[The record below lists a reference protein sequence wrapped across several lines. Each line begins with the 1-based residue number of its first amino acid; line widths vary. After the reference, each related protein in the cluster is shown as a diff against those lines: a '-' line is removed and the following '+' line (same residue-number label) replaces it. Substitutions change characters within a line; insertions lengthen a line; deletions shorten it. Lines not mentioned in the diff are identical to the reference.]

1 MNENDYS
8 IDYPY
13 IKLPID
19 CAVRCTQFNQNLNS
33 QKKKQRTKFIYNNI
47 EKIRNI
53 KKEVHVKAESWREK
67 QKQAV

>member
-19 CAVRCTQFNQNLNS
+19 CAVRCTQFNQNLNN
-33 QKKKQRTKFIYNNI
+33 QKKKQRNNFLI
-47 EKIRNI
+47 
-53 KKEVHVKAESWREK
+53 
-67 QKQAV
+67 